1 MIQFKAKINQ
11 RFSLNS
17 WSTLTFATNRC
28 DEISSNEIEIENN
41 KRDQFNFINFFLKN
55 EIFCPKKCD
64 RLEMWSGI

>member
-41 KRDQFNFINFFLKN
+41 KRDQFNFINFFFEKRNFLPEK
-55 EIFCPKKCD
+55 
-64 RLEMWSGI
+64 M

>member
-17 WSTLTFATNRC
+17 WTFATNRC

-41 KRDQFNFINFFLKN
+41 KRDQFNFINFFFEKRNFLPEK
-55 EIFCPKKCD
+55 
-64 RLEMWSGI
+64 M

>member
-28 DEISSNEIEIENN
+28 DEISSNEIEVENN
-41 KRDQFNFINFFLKN
+41 KRDQFNFINFFFEKRNFLPEK
-55 EIFCPKKCD
+55 
-64 RLEMWSGI
+64 M